1 MGAQGFP
8 ETDYTP
14 DTVSNKANLNY
25 QLEML
30 LCPELQSEA
39 AAGARSEHP
48 GVQSQMR

>member
-14 DTVSNKANLNY
+14 DTESNLNY

-30 LCPELQSEA
+30 LFPELQSEA
-39 AAGARSEHP
+39 GVGAHSEHP
-48 GVQSQMR
+48 GAQSKMNNE